1 MLRLYINMSKC
12 IYLFIFISKTIHALH
27 YSRFKKALL
36 GSVSDDGAMNIWD
49 TNTKKIVASF
59 PDQHRAPATDICF
72 SPMND
77 MLLASTGLDKKIIF
91 YDVLGKK

>member
-1 MLRLYINMSKC
+1 
-12 IYLFIFISKTIHALH
+12 
-27 YSRFKKALL
+27 
-36 GSVSDDGAMNIWD
+36 MNIWD
-49 TNTKKIVASF
+49 TNSKKVVASF
-59 PDQHRAPATDICF
+59 PDQHQAPAMDICF